1 MLTMRT
7 RRFRLSEN
15 PFCLPRIQ
23 GEGGEPP
30 WLLKVYQ
37 FRRFLVFSDFD
48 WGDRAKQELAIQHS
62 GVSTGYRNEAAK

>member
-1 MLTMRT
+1 
-7 RRFRLSEN
+7 
-15 PFCLPRIQ
+15 LPRIQ

-37 FRRFLVFSDFD
+37 FRRSLVLSDFD